1 MTHEYTIDAQGK
13 RLGRLASEVAVLLM
27 GKNLPDFTRN
37 TVADVQVTVENI
49 DKLDIAP
56 KKRDQ
61 KEYDHYT
68 GYPGGR
74 RVYNMDSVIEDKG
87 YGEVFKKA
95 VMGMLPGNKL
105 RPEVMKNL
113 VIK

>member
-1 MTHEYTIDAQGK
+1 MTHEYTIDATGK

-37 TVADVQVTVENI
+37 KVADVAVTVENI
-49 DKLDIAP
+49 NALDVTA
-56 KKRDQ
+56 KKKKE

-74 RVYNMDSVIEDKG
+74 RVYNMDKVIADKG
-87 YGEVFKKA
+87 MEEVFKKA
-95 VMGMLPGNKL
+95 VSGMLPGNKL
-105 RPEVMKNL
+105 RPDMLKNL
-113 VIK
+113 IIK